1 MLIMNQFLTI
11 RCSLVIFSTIFFS
24 QLFGQNSKIV
34 ISEQWRYGNNNSPI
48 FFKAKSKTDDLKNV
62 YVIGATLNSLNNR
75 DLVIQ
80 KIDPF
85 GNLIWQNTLSGDAN
99 LDDVGT
105 DLLIDDQYNV
115 YVTGTVNR
123 VGTQEDLVVI
133 KYSSLGV
140 VIWEYFKDAPESEGG
155 TSLILNS
162 NRIFVTGVTSSLATQ
177 TDYLTVSLDATNG
190 AFLWSNTYDYSNL
203 NEIPA
208 SISIR
213 NNDLYVS
220 GASQLT
226 STPNVKWE
234 IATIKYDATNGN
246 ENSVDRSSGNATQGI
261 DEVHDILIDN
271 NGDIFLVGGIV
282 NQTTGYDIA
291 IIKLDSN
298 LNLIWQQI
306 IDENG
311 LDDVAYGIKLD
322 NTGNIYITGF
332 STSPNESKN
341 IFLKKMDNS
350 GVELWGRVLKG
361 ESNLDDTGIEV
372 CLINDTTIFITGYIR
387 NNLDADVIIS
397 GFNQNGEILCTIGYA
412 DDNNLDDI
420 PTSFCKDIDGD
431 LIVSV
436 QVNFNGGFKT
446 KTIKYDV
453 IKRSFDY
460 SINPLTGKPD
470 KVNNNLIIRFSKDA
484 VNVSTYSNK
493 NIKAGPANLYLN
505 SNALNEIN
513 SKTGI
518 TWDNLLCYK
527 VHNVFGP
534 DDSLSIT
541 RYGDTISTN
550 DFWTTLLIETPKTSI
565 DVVLVDSLL
574 TINKFIRTAGLNSV
588 FFPSS
593 IPNDTYYSIQNG
605 LNSNLSYPNA
615 NINIE
620 AAWDKEVGTENIKV
634 GVIDGHID
642 FTNLD
647 FGDGTLQGSKIKGYN
662 CLLNQDIA
670 TLQIIPHESHGTSV
684 GGIIGALRNNNFG
697 VAGIAGGN
705 NTIGNKGVSLYN
717 LVIFADYYT
726 NGTQASEVI
735 EALALG
741 NLSTTV
747 NNGFGLHVQ
756 NMSFGSTQPSGE
768 LNETLIEGF
777 KNGCVLVAAR
787 GNQGY
792 TTNIP
797 EFPACYSKDN
807 VVLNVIASGT
817 DGKRKDVFNGAN
829 EPIVWESSF
838 GYDCQVGNCL
848 ECLNVDFMAPGTIE
862 LVKTTISSN
871 DLSTNYPSC
880 ELNSNQN
887 FGCFNGT
894 SAAAPHV
901 SGTAALMISKHHITN
916 GYPNGLIS
924 EDIEHILEKNVF
936 VQSPTFS
943 YYSGYGRI
951 NAGSALEKVSDP
963 YYVKHVIVPI
973 STTQSLGTLTGS
985 YYVNTNSFGVPSGY
999 YSAERFKCAF
1009 NQNVNLSPGHNIID
1023 YWKMEALTNLGDFS
1037 SSSPSFLGGGTFIQ
1051 NENLQVNLGGN
1062 TSFMSGV
1069 TYTYKLTNAIG
1080 ISYWYPRKPADI
1092 TFGYSLHVKKDPDA
1106 STAELLNNV
1115 FQIVPNP
1122 SYDQI
1127 ELFFLS
1133 EIQDEINVE
1142 IIDEVGKTVFKDSYE
1157 NFSQIRIDISRLK
1170 DGMYFCRLVHAKGIV
1185 NQSFIK
1191 VR

>member
-1 MLIMNQFLTI
+1 MNQFLKI
-11 RCSLVIFSTIFFS
+11 RYSLIFFS
-24 QLFGQNSKIV
+24 IILFSQQLLGQNSKII
-34 ISEQWRYGNNNSPI
+34 ISEQWRYGNNNSTI
-48 FFKAKSKTDDLKNV
+48 FLKAKSKTDDLNNV

-75 DLVIQ
+75 DLIIQ
-80 KIDPF
+80 KLDPL
-85 GNLIWQNTLSGDAN
+85 GNLLWQNVLSGDAN
-99 LDDVGT
+99 LDDAGT
-105 DLLIDDQYNV
+105 DLYIDDQYNV
-115 YVTGTVNR
+115 YITGTVNR
-123 VGTQEDLVVI
+123 LGSQEDLVVI
-133 KYSSLGV
+133 KYSSLGSI
-140 VIWEYFKDAPESEGG
+140 IWEYFKDAPESEGG
-155 TSLILNS
+155 TSLILYS
-162 NRIFVTGVTSSLATQ
+162 NKIFVTGVTSSLATQ
-177 TDYLTVSLDATNG
+177 TDYLTVSLDAING
-190 AFLWSNTYDYSNL
+190 AFLWSNTYDYSNF
-203 NEIPA
+203 NEVST

-220 GASQLT
+220 GVSQL
-226 STPNVKWE
+226 SSIPFVKWE
-234 IATIKYDATNGN
+234 MATIKYDATNGIQ
-246 ENSVDRSSGNATQGI
+246 NSVDRSSGNATQGI
-261 DEVHDILIDN
+261 DEVHEISIDN
-271 NGDIFLVGGIV
+271 NGDIFVVGGIV

-291 IIKLDSN
+291 LLKLDSN

-306 IDENG
+306 FDENG
-311 LDDVAYGIKLD
+311 LDDVGYGIKLD
-322 NTGNIYITGF
+322 NLGNIYITGY
-332 STSPNESKN
+332 STKQNEGKN
-341 IFLKKMDNS
+341 IFIKKIDSFGIQLWNR
-350 GVELWGRVLKG
+350 ELRGK
-361 ESNLDDTGIEV
+361 SNIDDIGIQL
-372 CLINDTTIFITGYIR
+372 CLLNDTTIFLTGSIR
-387 NNLDADVIIS
+387 NNLDADIIVS
-397 GFNQNGEILCTIGYA
+397 GFNDDGEILCSIEYA
-412 DDNNLDDI
+412 DENNLDDI
-420 PTSFCKDIDGD
+420 PTSICSDNEGD
-431 LIVSV
+431 LIVSG
-436 QVNFNGGFKT
+436 QINYNGGFKT
-446 KTIKYDV
+446 KSIKYDV
-453 IKRSFDY
+453 FKRYFDY
-460 SINPLTGKPD
+460 SINPLSGKPD
-470 KVNNNLIIRFSKDA
+470 KVNNNLIVRFSKDA
-484 VNVSTYSNK
+484 VITNTYKNK
-493 NIKAGPANLYLN
+493 NIKAGPVGLFLN

-513 SKTGI
+513 IKTGI
-518 TWDNLLCYK
+518 VWDNLTCYR
-527 VHNVFGP
+527 VHSIFGP
-534 DDSLSIT
+534 NDSLSIT

-550 DFWTTLLIETPKTSI
+550 DFWTTLLIETPKNSVDNI
-565 DVVLVDSLL
+565 LVDSLL
-574 TINKFIRTAGLNSV
+574 IIHDFIRTAGLNTV
-588 FFPSS
+588 FYQATVA
-593 IPNDTYYSIQNG
+593 NDTFYSIQYG
-605 LNSNLSYPNA
+605 LNSNLTYPNA

-620 AAWDKEVGTENIKV
+620 AAWDKEIGTENIKI

-670 TLQIIPHESHGTSV
+670 TLQIIPYESHGTSV

-697 VAGIAGGN
+697 VAGIAGGD

-756 NMSFGSTQPSGE
+756 NMSFGSTEPSGD
-768 LNETLIEGF
+768 LFETLDEGF
-777 KNGCVLVAAR
+777 KNGCVLVASR

-792 TTNIP
+792 TSNLP

-807 VVLNVIASGT
+807 VIMNVIASGT
-817 DGKRKDVFNGAN
+817 DGKRKNVFNGAN
-829 EPIVWESSF
+829 EPLIWESSF
-838 GYDCQVGNCL
+838 GFSCPQGNCL
-848 ECLNVDFMAPGTIE
+848 SCEKVDFMAPGTIE
-862 LVKTTISSN
+862 LIKTTVSSN
-871 DLSTNYPSC
+871 DLSTYYPSC
-880 ELNSNQN
+880 ELNNNQN

-951 NAGSALEKVSDP
+951 NAGSALEKVSNP
-963 YYVKHVIVPI
+963 YYVKHITVPI
-973 STTQSLGTLTGS
+973 SSTQSLGTLSGS
-985 YYVNTNSFGVPSGY
+985 FYVYSNSFGVPIGY
-999 YSAERFKCAF
+999 YSVERFKCSF
-1009 NQNVNLSPGHNIID
+1009 NQNESLITGHNIID
-1023 YWKMEALTNLGDFS
+1023 YWKMEALTNLGNFP
-1037 SSSPSFLGGGTFIQ
+1037 SSSPAFLGGGTFIQ

-1069 TYTYKLTNAIG
+1069 TYTYKLTNANG

-1115 FQIVPNP
+1115 FRIVPNP

-1127 ELFFLS
+1127 ELIFLS

-1157 NFSQIRIDISRLK
+1157 NISQIRIDISRLK
-1170 DGMYFCRLVHAKGIV
+1170 DGMYFCKLVHNKGII

>member
-1 MLIMNQFLTI
+1 MLIMNQFLKI

-123 VGTQEDLVVI
+123 LGTQEDLVVI

-162 NRIFVTGVTSSLATQ
+162 NKIFVTGVTSSLATQ

-203 NEIPA
+203 NEVPA

-341 IFLKKMDNS
+341 IFLKKIDNS

-397 GFNQNGEILCTIGYA
+397 GFNHNGQILCTIEYA

-446 KTIKYDV
+446 KAIKYDV
-453 IKRSFDY
+453 IKRSFEY

-518 TWDNLLCYK
+518 TWDNLSCYK

-574 TINKFIRTAGLNSV
+574 TINKFIRSAGLNSV

-615 NINIE
+615 NINVE
-620 AAWDKEVGTENIKV
+620 AAWIKEVGDKNIKV
-634 GVIDGHID
+634 SVVDSQID

-647 FGDGTLQGSKIKGYN
+647 FGGGTLQTSKIKGYN
-662 CLLNQDIA
+662 CIIDQNIA
-670 TLQIIPHESHGTSV
+670 NLGLIPNESHGTAV
-684 GGIIGALRNNNFG
+684 GGIIGAIRNNNYG
-697 VAGIAGGN
+697 IAGIAGGDYLSSN
-705 NTIGNKGVSLYN
+705 NGVKLIN
-717 LVIFADYYT
+717 FVIFADYDV
-726 NGTQASEVI
+726 NGTQTPEVI

-741 NLSTTV
+741 NLSTTA
-747 NNGFGLHVQ
+747 NNGYGVHIQ

-787 GNQGY
+787 GNKGY
-792 TTNIP
+792 TSNIP
-797 EFPACYSKDN
+797 EFPACFSKDN
-807 VVLNVIASGT
+807 VVINVIASGI
-817 DGKRKDVFNGAN
+817 DGKRKDVLNGAN
-829 EPIVWESSF
+829 EPNFWESSF
-838 GYDCQVGNCL
+838 GYNCLVGNCL

-871 DLSTNYPSC
+871 DMNPLYPSC
-880 ELNSNQN
+880 SLINPN

-901 SGTAALMISKHHITN
+901 SGTAALMISKHQNNN
-916 GYPNGLIS
+916 GFPNGLIT
-924 EDIEHILEKNVF
+924 EDVEHILEKTVF
-936 VQSPTFS
+936 SQTPTFS
-943 YYSGYGRI
+943 LYSGYGRI
-951 NAGSALEKVSDP
+951 NAGEALEKVSDP
-963 YYVKHVIVPI
+963 YYVKHVVVPI
-973 STTQSLGTLTGS
+973 SSTDNLGLLSGTFN
-985 YYVNTNSFGVPSGY
+985 VNSSFSGVPFGN
-999 YSAERFKCAF
+999 YSVEIFKCTF
-1009 NQNVNLSPGHNIID
+1009 NQNVTLPSGHNIID
-1023 YWKMEALTNLGDFS
+1023 YWKMEALTNLGNMS
-1037 SSSPSFLGGGTFIQ
+1037 TTSPTFYGGGTFIQ
-1051 NENLQVNLGGN
+1051 NENLQVSLGGN
-1062 TSFMSGV
+1062 TSAMSGE
-1069 TYTYKLTNAIG
+1069 TFTYKLTNANG

-1092 TFGYSLHVKKDPDA
+1092 TFGYSLHVKKDPNA
-1106 STAELLNNV
+1106 STAELLNNI

-1122 SYDQI
+1122 SNDQI
-1127 ELFFLS
+1127 ELIFFS

-1157 NFSQIRIDISRLK
+1157 NISQIRIDISRLK
-1170 DGMYFCRLVHAKGIV
+1170 DGMYYCKLVYNEGII
-1185 NQSFIK
+1185 NQPFIK